1 MRPWSLL
8 AALIAL
14 AALAAA
20 ALGTVGAQ
28 DPAPEGVELR
38 LSLVDENDGVVP
50 PGSTISVAGELRMQP
65 WDGELSVS
73 AGSVWLYG
81 SSSRSHGS
89 HIWEGPGRP
98 RLPLNEQALLRGQ
111 QLSADFTGM
120 ISSNPLPAGSSLRVI
135 AYDGDTIVA
144 RAFSRNAAHWTG
156 GARADTQE
164 NPIYVFKAST
174 GEQVARIIDYR
185 RIPEGRSC
193 TFRQSGSQCT
203 TGNNH
208 RWSWGR
214 TVRNED
220 NTGNAVAVW
229 QQDDDTAWLFVGWP
243 GADYETSGG
252 NVRGAMGALVVYEID
267 LSANA
272 ATRRHTV
279 HVSSMNE
286 LRSRGNPG
294 ADAASHYDLAYYGT
308 SVAISADGSTLAVGA
323 RRMHE
328 VGAVYVYTRPATGWR
343 ASFGGWNGGVR
354 VSPVVIPPWGNAA
367 NRRPFEPESTTDG
380 GGATECDAYCR
391 SVSSFVGDVDDS
403 STDGHAEFGYYLA
416 LSADGSVL
424 AVSAPRKR
432 FSSTR
437 AAGSGQFRGGRT
449 RPNHGEVFVFTEPA
463 GGWSAVSNYK
473 TETDPDRTEIAYNA
487 DASGF
492 SQSSHY
498 NSGPDKRVQ
507 APTWTFSFDWSNNQD
522 YWLGER
528 LALSQDGTTLA
539 ASDRINDAVNIFQV
553 NSPSGWASGPTEP
566 TAQLTGADDGGRW
579 GGFGFSRDGQTFAL
593 GDPTRQV
600 GSNANQGRVL
610 FFDRPT
616 DGTWDNATAA
626 DATEQLAPTEPTN
639 RQVAQER
646 YGRALAWN
654 LNSNDL
660 AVSATEGPQPSSA
673 TSSDNVGPGRI
684 WTLSAPLTCPVTEQ
698 TDEEGET
705 TRTTVCAVNLGD
717 TRIVIPQGTPDG
729 TFTIGGTVTLTYGE
743 GLTLERTAQLEV
755 EVGTVQEV
763 DDVTLDFAVD
773 NRGTPNDLGDDRP
786 HRSTLSARGDSTVLR
801 LQILNERDKPA
812 AVGSVA
818 SVVVTTTAGSLSTSL
833 GGGCKGAGGGNACE
847 LDVSA
852 LTIANTAN
860 IPLTLT
866 HGGAGGTAE
875 VEVLVVAKKDGSQ
888 YEPTPVRITL
898 AGAATSLSV
907 AEAPGALLN
916 VGTSDSRGASRDDR
930 DVLELTVTA
939 RDALGNQVP
948 VPTRG
953 AAWRI
958 TGPDGKSVASSKIA
972 VQWPLSSENCHTG
985 GLSPARPTDLWL
997 TAPPPMTDTTASAY
1011 FASSIGRF
1019 CLQQGSGDAIT
1030 WRAYDAQSDDFPITT
1045 TAVVFSM
1052 PSQLTRELEVG
1063 DLRSK
1068 VRLNVNAEASQPLA
1082 AGEYTLELRAGTL
1095 TATAGFRVSGGAAA
1109 LALGEPD
1116 GRLAAGERISVTAAV
1131 SDEEGNAVS
1140 DGTPVEWSA
1149 TDVGTRTV
1157 LVQIS
1162 ADETT
1167 TAGAATAT
1175 WQVIGP
1181 GVSTVRAVAGNAAN
1195 VRLVEVP
1202 EPAVAPPPPPPPPVE
1217 GLSSR
1222 RPNRLSAWNGQGT
1235 TTASELLAALDG
1247 VSGLLLW
1254 TPAGWL
1260 RYAQQDGAT
1269 VPGSFN
1275 FEVLPGSVLWLSE

>member
-20 ALGTVGAQ
+20 ALGPASAQ

-98 RLPLNEQALLRGQ
+98 RLPLNEQPLIRAQ
-111 QLSADFTGM
+111 QQSDDITG
-120 ISSNPLPAGSSLRVI
+120 ILTGTTPLPAGSSLRLL

-156 GARADTQE
+156 GARPDTQE

-243 GADYETSGG
+243 GADYENTNG
-252 NVRGAMGALVVYEID
+252 NIRGAMGALVVYEID

-354 VSPVVIPPWGNAA
+354 VSPVVIPPWGDAA
-367 NRRPFEPESTTDG
+367 NERPFEPQSGTDG
-380 GGATECDAYCR
+380 PGGSECDAYCR

-403 STDGHAEFGYYLA
+403 GTDGHAEFGYYLA

-487 DASGF
+487 DASSF
-492 SQSSHY
+492 DQASHY
-498 NSGPDKRVQ
+498 GTGPNKRVQ
-507 APTWTFSFDWSNNQD
+507 ASTWSFSFDWSNNQN

-528 LALSQDGTTLA
+528 LALSPDGTTLA

-553 NSPSGWASGPTEP
+553 NSPSGWASGPSAP
-566 TAQLTGADDGGRW
+566 SAQITGVADGGRW
-579 GGFGFSRDGQTFAL
+579 GGFGFSSDGQTFAL
-593 GDPTRQV
+593 GDPTWTT
-600 GSNANQGRVL
+600 NQGRVL
-610 FFDRPT
+610 FFDRPA
-616 DGTWDNATAA
+616 DGTWASAAAA
-626 DATEQLAPTEPTN
+626 DATEQLAPTAML
-639 RQVAQER
+639 RRAQER

-654 LNSNDL
+654 LNGGAL

-684 WTLSAPLTCPVTEQ
+684 WTLTSPLTCPVTER
-698 TDEEGET
+698 TDEDGEA
-705 TRTTVCAVNLGD
+705 TRTTVCEVDLGD

-755 EVGTVQEV
+755 QVGTVREV

-773 NRGTPNDLGDDRP
+773 DRGTPNNLSDDRP

-801 LQILNERDKPA
+801 LQILNENDKPA

-852 LTIANTAN
+852 LTVANTAN

-875 VEVLVVAKKDGSQ
+875 VEVLVVAKKDGTQ
-888 YEPTPVRITL
+888 YEPDPVRITL

-985 GLSPARPTDLWL
+985 GVYPARPTDPYVDG
-997 TAPPPMTDTTASAY
+997 PPLLSDTTASA
-1011 FASSIGRF
+1011 FSSPGGSYCVR
-1019 CLQQGSGDAIT
+1019 QTGSGGLI
-1030 WRAYDAQSDDFPITT
+1030 RAYDAQSDDFPITT
-1045 TAVVFSM
+1045 ADVVYWM
-1052 PSQLTRELEVG
+1052 VRLTRELEVG
-1063 DLRSK
+1063 DLRAK
-1068 VRLNVNAEASQPLA
+1068 ARLNVNAEASQPLA
-1082 AGEYTLELRAGTL
+1082 AGEYTLELRAGAL

-1109 LALGEPD
+1109 LALGELD
-1116 GRLAAGERISVTAAV
+1116 GRLAAGERISITAAV

-1222 RPNRLSAWNGQGT
+1222 RPNRLSAWNGQGMT
-1235 TTASELLAALDG
+1235 SASELLAALDG

>member
-20 ALGTVGAQ
+20 ALGPASAQ

-81 SSSRSHGS
+81 SSSRSQSS

-120 ISSNPLPAGSSLRVI
+120 ISSNPLPAGSSLRVL
-135 AYDGDTIVA
+135 AYDGDTIAA
-144 RAFSRNAAHWTG
+144 RAFGRNATRWANTG
-156 GARADTQE
+156 PLGDTQE
-164 NPIYVFKAST
+164 HPIYVFKAST
-174 GEQVARIIDYR
+174 GEQLARLVDYR
-185 RIPEGRSC
+185 RVDVGGVGGRSC
-193 TFRQSGSQCT
+193 TFRQSGSTCS
-203 TGNNH
+203 TGRNQ

-214 TVRNED
+214 ANDD
-220 NTGNAVAVW
+220 NTGSAVAVW
-229 QQDDDTAWLFVGWP
+229 QEDEDTAWMFVGWP
-243 GADYETSGG
+243 RADYENNDGRHRTD
-252 NVRGAMGALVVYEID
+252 MGALVIYEID
-267 LSANA
+267 HSANT
-272 ATRRHTV
+272 ATRRHTIRV
-279 HVSSMNE
+279 PSIAE

-294 ADAASHYDLAYYGT
+294 ADASQIDHLAYYGV
-308 SVAISADGSTLAVGA
+308 SVAVSADGTTLAVGA
-323 RRMHE
+323 RRIHD
-328 VGAVYVYTRPATGWR
+328 VGAVYVYTRPTNGWG

-354 VSPVVIPPWGNAA
+354 VSPVVIPPWGDTASE
-367 NRRPFEPESTTDG
+367 RPFEPQAA
-380 GGATECDAYCR
+380 ATCDAYCR
-391 SVSSFVGDVDDS
+391 SVSSFMGDVDDS
-403 STDGHAEFGYYLA
+403 GTMGHAEFGYYLA
-416 LSADGSVL
+416 LSADGGVL
-424 AVSAPRKR
+424 AVAAPQKR

-437 AAGSGQFRGGRT
+437 AAGSGSFRGGNS
-449 RPNHGEVFVFTEPA
+449 RPSHGEVFVFTAPT
-463 GGWSAVSNYK
+463 GGWSATPNYK
-473 TETDPDRTEIAYNA
+473 TGRTELGYTA
-487 DASGF
+487 DASSF

-498 NSGPDKRVQ
+498 NTGPNKRVQ
-507 APTWTFSFDWSNNQD
+507 APVWKFSFDWSNNQN
-522 YWLGER
+522 YHLGER

-553 NSPSGWASGPTEP
+553 DSPSGWASGPTEP

-616 DGTWDNATAA
+616 DGTWDSATAA
-626 DATEQLAPTEPTN
+626 DATEQLAPTGPTN

-654 LNSNDL
+654 LNSNVL

-684 WTLSAPLTCPVTEQ
+684 WTLSAPLTCPITEQ

-773 NRGTPNDLGDDRP
+773 DRGTPNDLGDDRP

-818 SVVVTTTAGSLSTSL
+818 SVVAITTAGSLSTTL
-833 GGGCKGAGGGNACE
+833 GGGCKGGGGGGNACE
-847 LDVSA
+847 IDVSA

-866 HGGAGGTAE
+866 HGGTGGTAE
-875 VEVLVVAKKDGSQ
+875 VEVLVVAKKDGTQ
-888 YEPTPVRITL
+888 YEPTPVRVTL

-907 AEAPGALLN
+907 EEAPGALLN

-948 VPTRG
+948 VPTRS

-985 GLSPARPTDLWL
+985 GVYPARPTDPYFDV
-997 TAPPPMTDTTASAY
+997 PPLLSDTTASA
-1011 FASSIGRF
+1011 FSSPGGSYCVR
-1019 CLQQGSGDAIT
+1019 QTGSGGLI
-1030 WRAYDAQSDDFPITT
+1030 RAYDAQSDDFPITT
-1045 TAVVFSM
+1045 ADVVYWM
-1052 PSQLTRELEVG
+1052 VRLTRELEVG

-1116 GRLAAGERISVTAAV
+1116 GRLAAGERISVTATV

-1202 EPAVAPPPPPPPPVE
+1202 EPTVAPPPPPPPPVE

-1222 RPNRLSAWNGQGT
+1222 IPNRLSAWNGQGT
-1235 TTASELLAALDG
+1235 TTASELLAALEG

-1254 TPAGWL
+1254 TRSGWL

-1275 FEVLPGSVLWLSE
+1275 FEVTPRSILWLSE